1 MSYRLVIK
9 NRAEQDLRQQAEYI
23 LQNGNVDAA
32 VNFLAAAEATFSQ
45 LAKMPG
51 MGKVTQLVLPR
62 FGEVWQWRIRKF
74 EDHLIFYRIQETKI
88 EVLRVLQGTRDLAE
102 VLRELDNEI

>member
-1 MSYRLVIK
+1 M
-9 NRAEQDLRQQAEYI
+9 
-23 LQNGNVDAA
+23 
-32 VNFLAAAEATFSQ
+32 AAAEATFSQ

>member
-1 MSYRLVIK
+1 
-9 NRAEQDLRQQAEYI
+9 
-23 LQNGNVDAA
+23 
-32 VNFLAAAEATFSQ
+32 
-45 LAKMPG
+45 

-102 VLRELDNEI
+102 VLRELDNEIWSRISDRILLKNFKDSIAVLFTTL